1 MWHHLFFVKY
11 SRSHCSRWPFLP
23 YYPNIW
29 SWRFA
34 PWWLEEGSFHR
45 QERKTTAS
53 GRQETI
59 AFITWQIPSSDHKK
73 GEWARTYTQKK
84 KKPGAHLVI
93 HDTFSQPWGNH
104 FLQRFLFA
112 LRLPGQLGRAM
123 TKPCDVI
130 LRKDNKINN
139 LKNIYIFV
147 IVLSKLP
154 FTTLKKINKYNFG
167 SLKLGLQFHLH
178 MCDLVLLPVKAFHL
192 ILLQFFSGF
201 HVLVVI
207 TLHRRYMTTSPYCLV
222 GSETVRHVPRTQIYK
237 KKKKVFLPC
246 SISACAGAGAWC
258 WCTRRWG
265 SLENGRSIPEFV

>member
-1 MWHHLFFVKY
+1 
-11 SRSHCSRWPFLP
+11 
-23 YYPNIW
+23 
-29 SWRFA
+29 
-34 PWWLEEGSFHR
+34 
-45 QERKTTAS
+45 
-53 GRQETI
+53 
-59 AFITWQIPSSDHKK
+59 
-73 GEWARTYTQKK
+73 
-84 KKPGAHLVI
+84 
-93 HDTFSQPWGNH
+93 
-104 FLQRFLFA
+104 
-112 LRLPGQLGRAM
+112 M

-237 KKKKVFLPC
+237 KRCSYRVVFQL
-246 SISACAGAGAWC
+246 ALVQVHDVGAHAVEEVLRMGDQYQNSFKSRTELNVRVLFTC
-258 WCTRRWG
+258 G
-265 SLENGRSIPEFV
+265 NGKHT